1 VISVI
6 SVANNPNTFEGGHHN
21 KSNRNFRE
29 PFVFRSP
36 ITYDIGNRNPGMNA
50 FDTCSDETLLQ
61 LTMAGDEEAFT
72 RLYRRLRGVVFR
84 FARRMSGSSSVAE
97 DVTQEVFLILL
108 RKAELYD
115 PRRGSLSTYLIRIA
129 RNEILRR
136 LDRDSAY
143 VTLAEEDAAPD
154 KKDKKTDEN
163 LIVRIDPLGNLVRNE
178 EIESVRQAVLGLPLH
193 YREVVVLCELEE
205 MSYGEAAASLG
216 CAVGTVRS
224 RLHRARALLKQRL
237 RGCDAVEQDTL
248 QINRAGYF

>member
-1 VISVI
+1 MTTVI
-6 SVANNPNTFEGGHHN
+6 E
-21 KSNRNFRE
+21 
-29 PFVFRSP
+29 
-36 ITYDIGNRNPGMNA
+36 NPGMNA

-61 LTMAGDEEAFT
+61 MAMAGDEEAFT
-72 RLYRRLRGVVFR
+72 RLYRRLRGAVYR

-108 RKAELYD
+108 RRAELYD
-115 PRRGSLSTYLIRIA
+115 QRRGALSTYLMRIA

-136 LDRDSAY
+136 LDRDRAY
-143 VTLAEEDAAPD
+143 VTLVEEDAAPD
-154 KKDKKTDEN
+154 KKDKNPDEN
-163 LIVRIDPLGNLVRNE
+163 LIVRIDPLGSLMRNE

-224 RLHRARALLKQRL
+224 RLHRARALLKRRL
-237 RGCDAVEQDTL
+237 RGEGDDEQDAAR
-248 QINRAGYF
+248 INRAAMQ

>member
-1 VISVI
+1 
-6 SVANNPNTFEGGHHN
+6 
-21 KSNRNFRE
+21 
-29 PFVFRSP
+29 
-36 ITYDIGNRNPGMNA
+36 MNA

-61 LTMAGDEEAFT
+61 MAMAGDEEAFT
-72 RLYRRLRGVVFR
+72 RLYRRLRGVVYR

-108 RKAELYD
+108 RRAELYD
-115 PRRGSLSTYLIRIA
+115 QRRGSLSTYLMRIA

-136 LDRDSAY
+136 LDRDRAY
-143 VTLAEEDAAPD
+143 VTLVEEDAAPD
-154 KKDKKTDEN
+154 KKDKNPDEN
-163 LIVRIDPLGNLVRNE
+163 LIVRIDPLGSLMRNE

-237 RGCDAVEQDTL
+237 RGEDDGEQDAAR
-248 QINRAGYF
+248 INRAAT

>member
-1 VISVI
+1 
-6 SVANNPNTFEGGHHN
+6 
-21 KSNRNFRE
+21 
-29 PFVFRSP
+29 
-36 ITYDIGNRNPGMNA
+36 MNA

-61 LTMAGDEEAFT
+61 MAMAGDEEAFT
-72 RLYRRLRGVVFR
+72 RLYRRLRGAVHR

-108 RKAELYD
+108 RRAELFD
-115 PRRGSLSTYLIRIA
+115 PQRGSISTYLISIA

-136 LDRDSAY
+136 LDRDRAY
-143 VTLAEEDAAPD
+143 VTLVDDAAAPD
-154 KKDKKTDEN
+154 KKDKNPDEN

-205 MSYGEAAASLG
+205 MSYSQAAAALG

-237 RGCDAVEQDTL
+237 RGSEAVEQDAI
-248 QINRAGYF
+248 QINQAGCFR